1 MYKKS
6 IKKFFVLG
14 VAAVSLSIL
23 ATVSSPSHAASTT
36 VTLGVKKVTQAAE
49 LWCWAAS
56 SVSVLDYFGIKVT
69 QSDFVEY
76 VKGEVSNKSGNIS
89 EVMDGL
95 DHYGLQSYREDN
107 SLTFKETVR
116 EINNDI
122 PVLARI
128 KWKTGNT
135 AIGHMVVID
144 GYTNSSTKYLR
155 YMDPDKGEYSIM
167 TYDRFVDSSGQEW
180 THTIYGFEEN

>member
-1 MYKKS
+1 MS
-6 IKKFFVLG
+6 Q
-14 VAAVSLSIL
+14 
-23 ATVSSPSHAASTT
+23 AASTT
-36 VTLGVKKVTQAAE
+36 VNLGVKKVTQAAA
-49 LWCWAAS
+49 LWCWSAS

-76 VKGEVSNKSGNIS
+76 VKGEVTNKAGSIS

-95 DHYGLQSYREDN
+95 DHYGLRSYRENN
-107 SLTFKETVR
+107 SLTFKETAK

-122 PVLARI
+122 PLIARI

-135 AIGHMVVID
+135 SIGHMVVID
-144 GYTNSSTKYLR
+144 GYTNDSTRYLR

-167 TYDRFVDSSGQEW
+167 PYDKFADSSGQEW
-180 THTIYGFEEN
+180 THTLYGFEEN

>member
-1 MYKKS
+1 MLALTKMVISSTPFGTLHQLPILGKS
-6 IKKFFVLG
+6 VETCNISACF
-14 VAAVSLSIL
+14 
-23 ATVSSPSHAASTT
+23 TSHAASTT

-95 DHYGLQSYREDN
+95 DHYGLQSYRENN
-107 SLTFKETVR
+107 SLFLASKKCSKWQLKMYHLPTPKLFTV
-116 EINNDI
+116 
-122 PVLARI
+122 
-128 KWKTGNT
+128 
-135 AIGHMVVID
+135 
-144 GYTNSSTKYLR
+144 
-155 YMDPDKGEYSIM
+155 
-167 TYDRFVDSSGQEW
+167 
-180 THTIYGFEEN
+180 